1 MNDAA
6 AVLQEEEESTSQDIE
21 HMLGDSQDAG
31 LKVADLAILAFLGA
45 KVAVPIVCSFVSRE
59 LWERY
64 NRIRTRDQAKQARAD
79 LAGKALSEAHTEKET
94 VIDTVVEIL
103 REEGIPKGAAE
114 EIALQ
119 AYTRVQARVP
129 AVDA

>member
-1 MNDAA
+1 VNDAA
-6 AVLQEEEESTSQDIE
+6 AVLEEEEESSRRDLE
-21 HMLGDSQDAG
+21 HMLDDSQDHG

-64 NRIRTRDQAKQARAD
+64 NRIRTRAQAKQAQAD
-79 LAGKALSEAHTEKET
+79 LAGKSLGEAQAEKES
-94 VIDTVVEIL
+94 VIDAVVDIL
-103 REEGIPKGAAE
+103 REEGISEAAAE
-114 EIALQ
+114 DLALQ

>member
-21 HMLGDSQDAG
+21 YMLDDSQNYG

-64 NRIRTRDQAKQARAD
+64 NRIRTRDLAKQARAD
-79 LAGKALSEAHTEKET
+79 LAGKALRKANIDQET
-94 VIDTVVEIL
+94 VVDTVVEVL
-103 REEGIPKGAAE
+103 CEEGIPKAAAE
-114 EIALQ
+114 ELALQ

-129 AVDA
+129 AIDV